1 MVQHFDAV
9 ESVIF
14 AEYLK
19 TDRARGDECADT
31 VFAEQFGIVIHHSAG
46 RLNFP
51 GKFQRTAAT
60 DAAVLVGP
68 PYLFARS
75 FEDLLHRAE
84 YFRRKERHAPGKVT
98 DLAFTLGT
106 VEAFDV
112 IVAVGGAC
120 DGVFSPAVQPEG
132 AELDT
137 DRAGYDAPSAK
148 QAVVGYRIGQ
158 VSVATVAQEID
169 RLNVV
174 DPGSALELARID
186 AYPAP

>member
-1 MVQHFDAV
+1 MQD
-9 ESVIF
+9 
-14 AEYLK
+14 
-19 TDRARGDECADT
+19 
-31 VFAEQFGIVIHHSAG
+31 
-46 RLNFP
+46 
-51 GKFQRTAAT
+51 
-60 DAAVLVGP
+60 
-68 PYLFARS
+68 
-75 FEDLLHRAE
+75 
-84 YFRRKERHAPGKVT
+84 APGKVT

-158 VSVATVAQEID
+158 GVFFFALPFSRYMHIFTEIPLIFL
-169 RLNVV
+169 RRYNLRSG
-174 DPGSALELARID
+174 P
-186 AYPAP
+186 PP